1 MNIEQVNKALKISGK
16 RVKAV
21 KDRGTAEHTDNIRF
35 FFFFNGKMWIV
46 FLDSGII
53 KSILQQQVINRKYT
67 VQING
72 QEGTNTKC
80 LYFANYDYE
89 SHKYND
95 ILTA

>member
-1 MNIEQVNKALKISGK
+1 MLV
-16 RVKAV
+16 
-21 KDRGTAEHTDNIRF
+21 
-35 FFFFNGKMWIV
+35 V
-46 FLDSGII
+46 FLDGGII